1 MAEEKMSIRTD
12 IVVLLVEDAGVMR
25 SMEKKT
31 LQSIGFSNIIEAKD
45 GNEAVD
51 KLKSDKDIGL
61 IISDWNMPNMSGY
74 ELLKWV
80 RSKPDFKDIPFI
92 MATGRGEKKEVK
104 KASDAGVSSFIAKPF
119 NAEELRKKIEDAFH
133 GTKEN
138 GENDTW
144 QPKISE
150 SGKVIFRVAHIQIT
164 DHLVLGVLKHMI
176 DTGKISPEYFELE
189 TVCMESWN
197 PVSSGLEQGSV
208 DGACVLAP
216 IAMDLFGYGVPI
228 KLILLAHKNGSIF
241 VRNKKGGVY
250 EKPYQNFFRNKSFY
264 IPHMLSIHHILAHM
278 FFDNIGLNA
287 SLTGGEDTDIN
298 FEVVPPIKMPT
309 LLAENPDACGYLVAE
324 PLGTKAIASGNASL
338 QFFSKE
344 LWEDHPCCV
353 VTLRDEV
360 IEKYSDA
367 VYEFSQYLVE
377 AGKFISEKPGLA
389 AEIGVSFLDPD
400 GSLGLTPQLIKNVL
414 TEPLGITTDD
424 LYPVK
429 EDLERVQHYMHDQ
442 MGIGKIIDIDD
453 FVDLRF
459 ADAACTGKESTTKRS
474 IGYSAGER
482 AMDLLSSRVEKGEE
496 DTVAEERKIEGKYLT
511 FVLGEQQ
518 FGIDIMSIREIIQF
532 MPMRTIPRSDPIL
545 TGIMNLRG
553 RVIPVIDLR
562 LALGLEQRDCDRKCR
577 IIVLEFESL
586 EGSVQIGV
594 IVDKVVAVMDILKD
608 NIEETSGF
616 GTNMRTEYIL
626 AFAKIKEEILIL
638 LDIKK
643 IMTQKQQE
651 ELEEVYYSE
660 NS

>member
-1 MAEEKMSIRTD
+1 MAVSRD

-45 GNEAVD
+45 GNEAID
-51 KLKSDKDIGL
+51 KLKKEKDIEL
-61 IISDWNMPNMSGY
+61 VISDWNMPNMNGY
-74 ELLKWV
+74 ELLQWV
-80 RSKPDFKDIPFI
+80 RSKPNFKDVPFI
-92 MATGRGEKKEVK
+92 MATGRGEKKEVE
-104 KASDAGVSSFIAKPF
+104 KASNAGVSSFIAKPF
-119 NAEELRKKIEDAFH
+119 NAEELSKKIEEAFSGPSEGNKK
-133 GTKEN
+133 GTWE
-138 GENDTW
+138 
-144 QPKISE
+144 PKISE

-176 DTGKISPEYFELE
+176 DSGKVSPEYFELE

-197 PVSSGLEQGSV
+197 PVSSGLESGSV

-228 KLILLAHKNGSIF
+228 KLVLLAHKNGSIF
-241 VRNKKGGVY
+241 VRNNKGGDY
-250 EKPYQNFFRNKSFY
+250 QKPYQDFFRNKFFY
-264 IPHMLSIHHILAHM
+264 IPHMLSIHHMLAHM

-287 SLTGGEDTDIN
+287 SFTGGEGTDVN
-298 FEVVPPIKMPT
+298 FEVVPPIKMPN

-324 PLGTKAIASGNASL
+324 PLGTKAIASGDASL

-353 VTLRDEV
+353 VTLRDE
-360 IEKYSDA
+360 IIDQYSDA
-367 VYEFSQYLVE
+367 VYEFSKYLVE

-400 GSLGLTPQLIKNVL
+400 GSLGIKPQLVKNVL

-442 MGIGKIIDIDD
+442 MNIGKIIDLDE

-459 ADAACTGKESTTKRS
+459 ADAACGVNGSAAKKTT
-474 IGYSAGER
+474 GYSAGER
-482 AMDLLSSRVEKGEE
+482 AMDILSSRVDEGEDIIAE
-496 DTVAEERKIEGKYLT
+496 DRRIEGKYLT
-511 FVLGEQQ
+511 FDLGDQQ

-532 MPMRTIPRSDPIL
+532 APMRSVPKSDPIL

-562 LALGLEQRDCDRKCR
+562 LAMGLEHRDCDRKCR

-594 IVDKVVAVMDILKD
+594 VVDKVIAVIDVMKN
-608 NIEETSGF
+608 NIDDAPGF
-616 GTNMRTEYIL
+616 RTNMNTEFIL
-626 AFAKIKEEILIL
+626 AFAKIKDDILIL
-638 LDIKK
+638 LDIEK
-643 IMTQKQQE
+643 IMTQKQHD
-651 ELEEVYYSE
+651 EVETVYNNE
-660 NS
+660 NV